1 MPPRQTRHLRLPYMP
16 GLDGLRAVAVLAVM
30 AYHANLPL
38 SDGGFLGV
46 EVFFVLSGYLITSLL
61 LLDWLDD
68 GRLNYG
74 NFWLRRARRLLPALW
89 LLLLLV
95 PVLARLVAPDALYRL
110 REDVPAALAYVTNW
124 VYILRKISYFE
135 QFGRPPLLRHL
146 WSLAVEEQFYLTWP
160 LIFTGLM
167 LMGGDFRRPKRL
179 LRRFVVAAIALA
191 LASAAWRA
199 YLYVPYTD
207 PSRPYYG
214 TDTRAAAILFGAAFA
229 ALWQPHVLRGNAALR
244 ARSRR
249 WAELLGWGGLAGLLV
264 IFARVNDYTPFLYY
278 GGFLLV
284 DAATLAVIAAVAHP
298 DTTLGRLL
306 GHPLPR
312 WVGMRSYGI
321 YIWHWPI
328 FAVLRPGV
336 DWPVSPW
343 VAVPIQFGL
352 TFAIAEASY
361 RWLEHPIRKGGFRAY
376 GQRLRALWETRR
388 PTAAAGAAL
397 AIGLLGVNVA
407 ALAAAQPPAPPPDLA
422 FLIPT
427 PTPTVTPAFLPT
439 AVVAA
444 TPGAPPTTSSPS
456 ATATGP
462 AATALPLHTPSTP
475 TPPAGPALT
484 VIGDSVLQS
493 AVTFEFWKPWGS
505 QVVVDAKPGRRM
517 KDLLTLVPQLA
528 AAGKLAPVV
537 VIHLGTNAPFDGK
550 TMDAAMQSLLKH
562 GARQVFFLNVRR
574 PVRWEDY
581 INDIIARGV
590 ARWPQAHLLDWH
602 ALALQHPEWFV
613 EDHTHLRYYGTQAY
627 VQFIVNGVAADLP
640 PTFAPSAASPTRT
653 ASPLRVTI
661 IGDSVLKETQALHLW
676 QPWQGQ
682 VYVDAQEGRQ
692 MKTLTTL
699 LPALARTGKLAPIVV
714 IHLGTNSPFPPET
727 VAQTVQMLQT
737 YGVRQIYFVNVHCIN
752 RWQDTVNA
760 TLAQS
765 VSRWPQVHLLDWHTY
780 AADHPDWFGEDDTH
794 LSRVGAKA
802 FVAFIAH
809 AVGLP

>member
-1 MPPRQTRHLRLPYMP
+1 MRRKHLRLPYMP
-16 GLDGLRAVAVLAVM
+16 GLDGLRAIAVLAVM

-95 PVLARLVAPDALYRL
+95 PVMARLVAPDALYRL

-167 LMGGDFRRPKRL
+167 LMGGDFRQPKRL
-179 LRRFVVAAIALA
+179 LRRFAVAAVVLA

-199 YLYVPYTD
+199 YLYVPYSD

-229 ALWQPHVLRGNAALR
+229 ALWRPHRLRENTHLR

-249 WAELLGWGGLAGLLV
+249 WAEVLGWGGLAGLLV

-312 WVGMRSYGI
+312 WVGLRSYGI

-328 FAVLRPGV
+328 FAVLRPGE
-336 DWPVSPW
+336 DWQAPLL
-343 VAVPIQFGL
+343 VAVAVQFAL

-361 RWLEHPIRKGGFRAY
+361 RWLEHPIRKEGFRAY
-376 GQRLRALWETRR
+376 GQRLRALWEVHR
-388 PTAAAGAAL
+388 PVAAVGAAL
-397 AIGLLGVNVA
+397 AIGLLGVNVT

-422 FLIPT
+422 FLAPT
-427 PTPTVTPAFLPT
+427 PTATPAPLPT
-439 AVVAA
+439 PRATTASGAA
-444 TPGAPPTTSSPS
+444 STALPPAP
-456 ATATGP
+456 TAPGP
-462 AATALPLHTPSTP
+462 AATALSPTAPPTP
-475 TPPAGPALT
+475 TPPSGPALT

-493 AVTFEFWKPWGS
+493 AVTFEFWKPWGN
-505 QVVVDAKPGRRM
+505 QVVVNAKPGRRM

-537 VIHLGTNAPFDGK
+537 VVHLGTNAPFDGK
-550 TMDAAMQSLLKH
+550 TMDAAMQTLLDH
-562 GARQVFFLNVRR
+562 GVRQVFFLNVRR

-581 INDIIARGV
+581 INEVIARGV

-602 ALALQHPEWFV
+602 ALAQQHPEWFV

-627 VQFIVNGVAADLP
+627 VNFIMAQVTQVLGHTLP
-640 PTFAPSAASPTRT
+640 TATPTP
-653 ASPLRVTI
+653 
-661 IGDSVLKETQALHLW
+661 
-676 QPWQGQ
+676 
-682 VYVDAQEGRQ
+682 
-692 MKTLTTL
+692 
-699 LPALARTGKLAPIVV
+699 
-714 IHLGTNSPFPPET
+714 
-727 VAQTVQMLQT
+727 
-737 YGVRQIYFVNVHCIN
+737 
-752 RWQDTVNA
+752 
-760 TLAQS
+760 
-765 VSRWPQVHLLDWHTY
+765 
-780 AADHPDWFGEDDTH
+780 
-794 LSRVGAKA
+794 
-802 FVAFIAH
+802 
-809 AVGLP
+809 

>member
-1 MPPRQTRHLRLPYMP
+1 MSQKHLRLPYMP

-95 PVLARLVAPDALYRL
+95 PVMARLVAPDALHRL

-179 LRRFVVAAIALA
+179 LKRFTVAAVALA

-229 ALWQPHVLRGNAALR
+229 ALWRPHRLREDTHLR

-249 WAELLGWGGLAGLLV
+249 WAEALGWGGLAGLLV

-284 DAATLAVIAAVAHP
+284 DAATLAVIFAVAHP
-298 DTTLGRLL
+298 DTTFGRLL

-312 WVGMRSYGI
+312 WVGVRSYGI

-328 FAVLRPGV
+328 FAVLRPGE
-336 DWPVSPW
+336 DWQAPLL
-343 VAVPIQFGL
+343 VAVAVQFAL
-352 TFAIAEASY
+352 TFAVAEASY
-361 RWLEHPIRKGGFRAY
+361 RWLEHPIRKQGFKAWWRGLQA
-376 GQRLRALWETRR
+376 RWARRPALAPLTLGVFLALLVVNVQGLVLAKPAPLPEAAASAAPTAFPTPTARPR
-388 PTAAAGAAL
+388 PTATPRPATAVAAAL
-397 AIGLLGVNVA
+397 
-407 ALAAAQPPAPPPDLA
+407 
-422 FLIPT
+422 
-427 PTPTVTPAFLPT
+427 
-439 AVVAA
+439 
-444 TPGAPPTTSSPS
+444 PTT
-456 ATATGP
+456 
-462 AATALPLHTPSTP
+462 AATAFPSPIATPSP
-475 TPPAGPALT
+475 TAHPGPRLT

-493 AVTFEFWKPWGS
+493 AVTFKFWQAWGN
-505 QVVVDAKPGRRM
+505 QVVVDAKPGRKM
-517 KDLLTLVPQLA
+517 SDLATLIPQLA
-528 AAGKLAPVV
+528 AQGKLAPVV
-537 VIHLGTNAPFDGK
+537 VIHLGTNYPFAPETLDDAMK
-550 TMDAAMQSLLKH
+550 TLLAH
-562 GARQVFFLNVRR
+562 GVKTVFFVNIRR
-574 PVRWEDY
+574 PVRWEDFVNTR
-581 INDIIARGV
+581 IEEGV
-590 ARWPQAHLLDWH
+590 ARWPQAHLIDWH
-602 ALALQHPEWFV
+602 SLALQHPEWFV
-613 EDHTHLRYYGTQAY
+613 EDHIHLRYYGTQAY
-627 VQFIVNGVAADLP
+627 VNFIMAQVAQ
-640 PTFAPSAASPTRT
+640 
-653 ASPLRVTI
+653 VV
-661 IGDSVLKETQALHLW
+661 GQAL
-676 QPWQGQ
+676 PT
-682 VYVDAQEGRQ
+682 A
-692 MKTLTTL
+692 T
-699 LPALARTGKLAPIVV
+699 PAP
-714 IHLGTNSPFPPET
+714 
-727 VAQTVQMLQT
+727 
-737 YGVRQIYFVNVHCIN
+737 
-752 RWQDTVNA
+752 
-760 TLAQS
+760 
-765 VSRWPQVHLLDWHTY
+765 
-780 AADHPDWFGEDDTH
+780 
-794 LSRVGAKA
+794 
-802 FVAFIAH
+802 
-809 AVGLP
+809 